1 MGSTALLKSSVRE
14 GDAIVSFDRVE
25 KRFGEFVAIEDLSLD
40 VRRGEFLTLLGP
52 SGCGKTTTLRLI
64 NGFELPTRGTVAIDG
79 QAVSDLPPF
88 KRCVNTVFQS
98 YALFPHLTVEENVA
112 YGLVIKRLP
121 RRDVES
127 RVRDMLERVRLSDK
141 AKRRPRDLSGGQMQ
155 RVALARALVNEP
167 AVLLLDEPLGAL
179 DAKLRRSMQFELRR
193 MHQDLK
199 LTIVCVTHDQEEA
212 LTMSDR
218 IAIMNSGELIQLGT
232 PREVFERPTC
242 RFVADFIGGCNF
254 LAGSVDGAGVVKLT
268 DGIAIKDGDS
278 GPPRKVT
285 IAVRPQNISLVSP
298 EATPFTAI
306 VRDVAYLGTMQ
317 RVALE
322 RGEVSL
328 HADCPENYADIR
340 PGGLVGLK
348 FDPEHIALF
357 EEG

>member
-1 MGSTALLKSSVRE
+1 MGSTALLKSSARE

-25 KRFGEFVAIEDLSLD
+25 KRFGGFVAIRELSLD

-64 NGFELPTRGTVAIDG
+64 NGFELPTRGAVAING

-112 YGLVIKRLP
+112 YGLVIKRMP
-121 RRDVES
+121 KREVKS

-193 MHQDLK
+193 MHQDLE

-218 IAIMNSGELIQLGT
+218 IAIMNCGDLVQLGT
-232 PREVFERPTC
+232 PREVFERPNSQ
-242 RFVADFIGGCNF
+242 FVADFIGGCNF
-254 LAGSVDGAGVVKLT
+254 LPGSVDGAGVLKLM
-268 DGIAIKDGDS
+268 DGTAVKDGAS
-278 GPPRKVT
+278 GPPRMVT
-285 IAVRPQNISLVSP
+285 IAIRPQRISIISP
-298 EATPFTAI
+298 EVASLTAI

-317 RVALE
+317 RVVLE

-328 HADCPENYADIR
+328 HAECPEKCAEIR
-340 PGGLVGLK
+340 RGGLVGLQ
-348 FDPEHIALF
+348 FDPEHIAVF

>member
-1 MGSTALLKSSVRE
+1 MGQAAMLKSSGRE

-25 KRFGEFVAIEDLSLD
+25 KRFGEFVAIRNLSLD

-64 NGFELPTRGTVAIDG
+64 NGFELPTRGTIAIDG
-79 QAVSDLPPF
+79 EAVSDLPPF

-112 YGLVIKRLP
+112 YGLVIKRMP

-141 AKRRPRDLSGGQMQ
+141 AKSRPRDLSGGQMQ

-218 IAIMNSGELIQLGT
+218 IAIMNSGDLIQLGT
-232 PREVFERPTC
+232 PREVFERPNS

-254 LAGSVDGAGVVKLT
+254 LPGSVDGAGVVKLA
-268 DGIAIKDGDS
+268 DGTPVKERES

-285 IAVRPQNISLVSP
+285 IALRPQKISLVSP
-298 EATPFTAI
+298 QAATLTAV
-306 VRDVAYLGTMQ
+306 VRDVAYLGTTQ

-322 RGEVSL
+322 RGAVSL
-328 HADCPENYADIR
+328 HAECPEGGAEIR
-340 PGGLVGLK
+340 PGTLVGLK
-348 FDPEHIALF
+348 VDPEHIAVF